1 MKSQFSLKIRLAI
14 LSVIPLF
21 CAVGLG
27 TFLMMERIRELHQYT
42 SFREVMNLAN
52 SLAEVNEA
60 NNAELGNAWCWTP
73 TAVSENGIEVVQ
85 KIRDTWAENGR
96 TLDLAYA
103 RLVAIRNR
111 LDLSKYDPR
120 VRTILDDVDA
130 VKSKFP
136 EHRQLMRQTL
146 NYELIIVPYNE
157 LKNSIQALYPALLKE
172 TSDKELAQE
181 LTAYN
186 LYLDYHAAC
195 VQYVGV
201 MIWAHQIPVVPA
213 SAYARYESY
222 YGESEVLLK
231 HFRNVAPSP
240 IVRRLDDILR
250 GDQGR
255 WVDEKVKSFLNTGD
269 TPHDFSAHREL
280 GVEFKAKAEARNVE
294 LGTIMEVIRV
304 DIMNYTNARIEELA
318 FNRNATIFLIVLAIG
333 FTVGCTIYFGKA
345 ISRLIVNITHGI
357 AEGANQVFAAAQQIT
372 EASESMAHS
381 AAAQATSVG
390 ETLTMIERIRA
401 MTQGT
406 RVQTRK
412 ATAIIEENS
421 KMAEESDKTMKSMSQ
436 SMVRIAD
443 NSIETKKILSTINN
457 IAAQSNILA
466 LNAAVEAA
474 RLGTIGAAFA
484 VVADEVRLLAQGSAI
499 ASRETDA
506 LVENSSQSIEQ
517 GTVAASLANES
528 FARVLASTVKVSE
541 CIVKIDEDANKHAEA
556 VAEMDRAANAVSDI
570 TQQNAASAQECA
582 ASAHVLNEQARSLR
596 KYVRQLEAI
605 VRGSS

>member
-1 MKSQFSLKIRLAI
+1 MKNQFSLKTRLAI
-14 LSVIPLF
+14 LSLIPLF

-27 TFLMMERIRELHQYT
+27 TYLMMERVRELHQFT
-42 SFREVMNLAN
+42 SFREVMSLAN

-73 TAVSENGIEVVQ
+73 TAISENGPEVVQ

-96 TLDLAYA
+96 TLDAAYD
-103 RLVAIRNR
+103 RMVAIRNQ

-120 VRTILDDVDA
+120 LRTILDNVDA
-130 VKSKFP
+130 VKSKFAG
-136 EHRQLMRQTL
+136 HRQTMRQTL
-146 NYELIIVPYNE
+146 NYELIIQPYDE

-222 YGESEVLLK
+222 YAESEALLK

-240 IVRRLDDILR
+240 IVGQLDSILR
-250 GDQGR
+250 GSRGR
-255 WVDEKVKSFLNTGD
+255 WVDEKIKSFLTTGD
-269 TPHDFSAHREL
+269 TFHDFSAHREL

-294 LGTIMEVIRV
+294 LGTIMEVIRM
-304 DIMNYTNARIEELA
+304 DIMRFTTARIDELA
-318 FNRNATIFLIVLAIG
+318 FNRNVTIVLLVIAIG
-333 FTVGCTIYFGKA
+333 FTVGCTLYLGKA
-345 ISRLIVNITHGI
+345 ISRLIVDITLGI
-357 AEGANQVFAAAQQIT
+357 AEGATQVFTAAQQIT
-372 EASESMAHS
+372 ESSESLAHS

-390 ETLTMIERIRA
+390 GTLTMIERIRT
-401 MTQGT
+401 MTLGT
-406 RVQTRK
+406 RGQTQK
-412 ATAIIEENS
+412 ATAIIEQNS
-421 KMAEESDKTMKSMSQ
+421 RIAQDSDVTMKSMSE
-436 SMVRIAD
+436 SMSRIAA
-443 NSIETKKILSTINN
+443 NSVETKKILSTIND

-474 RLGTIGAAFA
+474 RLGSQGAAFA
-484 VVADEVRLLAQGSAI
+484 IVADEVRLLAQRSAT
-499 ASRETDA
+499 ASNETDV
-506 LVENSSQSIEQ
+506 LVENSSQCIEQ
-517 GTVAASLANES
+517 GTVAAGLATES
-528 FARVLASTVKVSE
+528 FAKVLVSTGKVSE
-541 CIVKIDEDANKHAEA
+541 CIVSIDADAHKHAEA
-556 VAEMDRAANAVSDI
+556 VAEIDKAANEVSDI
-570 TQQNAASAQECA
+570 TQQNAASAEECA

-596 KYVRQLEAI
+596 KYVSQLEAL
-605 VRGSS
+605 VRGSG